1 MWSIERWFSDGFT
14 VVSSAYVKV
23 LLKNIIRRKDTSK
36 AIKQKI
42 KNTSS
47 RSKQGKGAIKKMAT
61 KGRRIDLMFLAP
73 LPYVAAGS
81 ATEYSY
87 VYTSVDSST

>member
-14 VVSSAYVKV
+14 VVNIAYVKV

-47 RSKQGKGAIKKMAT
+47 RSKQGKEAMPPTPSPVKISHKKDGHQRQT
-61 KGRRIDLMFLAP
+61 HRSHVSRPITLRRRWIR
-73 LPYVAAGS
+73 Y
-81 ATEYSY
+81 
-87 VYTSVDSST
+87 